1 MTKRTGSVVASA
13 ARVLATSAFA
23 LLASCGQKGP
33 LIGVKPVAPAEVPNL
48 SPDPSFA
55 NPQALPASAPR

>member
-1 MTKRTGSVVASA
+1 MGKRAGSVVATA
-13 ARVLATSAFA
+13 ARALATMAFA

-33 LIGVKPVAPAEVPNL
+33 LIGVKPVAPAAVPNL

-55 NPQALPASAPR
+55 APETAPASAPR